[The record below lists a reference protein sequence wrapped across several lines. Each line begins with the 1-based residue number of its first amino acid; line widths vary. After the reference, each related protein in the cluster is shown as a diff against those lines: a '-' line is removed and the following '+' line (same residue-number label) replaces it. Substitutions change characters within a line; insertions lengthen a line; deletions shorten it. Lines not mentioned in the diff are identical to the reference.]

1 MRKKSVFSIAKF
13 TVISL
18 LLLSVLLTACS
29 KEGNEEG
36 PEAPLGPYELS
47 VYPPRVVFYSND
59 FRRADADESVF
70 VDTLFI
76 KGGTP
81 PYRVEP
87 QDEIFDFVTVRSAPL
102 EADHLI
108 IKYVYH
114 KYRPAG
120 GPDFLLF
127 SSLNFVV
134 YDKNGGYA
142 KFEVWDHDSN

>member
-1 MRKKSVFSIAKF
+1 MRKHKGLTIAGF
-13 TVISL
+13 AAMGL
-18 LLLSVLLTACS
+18 LFLMGLLTACS

-36 PEAPLGPYELS
+36 SESPLGPYELS

-59 FRRADADESVF
+59 FHHADADESVF

-87 QDEIFDFVTVRSAPL
+87 QDEIFDFVTVRSTPL
-102 EADHLI
+102 EADQLI